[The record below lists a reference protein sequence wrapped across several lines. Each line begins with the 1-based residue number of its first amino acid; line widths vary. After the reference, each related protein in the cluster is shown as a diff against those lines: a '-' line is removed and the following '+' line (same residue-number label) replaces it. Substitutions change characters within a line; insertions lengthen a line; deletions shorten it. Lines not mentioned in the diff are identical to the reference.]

1 MRPLILL
8 PLFVG
13 SLCAQAIPVLSQ
25 AQIQQLETT
34 VAQNPADRPSQTL
47 LGQNYSF
54 VILGI
59 TALAQ
64 YNTVAG
70 VDPAKARGEFAQH
83 ARDVMQTSSFAGVL
97 GEGGQALW
105 NFSFQVQGYE
115 AQHPSEAPVAYL
127 DAARALGA
135 QAVDRAIAIEP
146 GTATWRSYRIPI
158 LALRSNSDS
167 LPISA
172 KDAYR
177 QVKDD
182 LSVLTGA
189 MRYAVLA
196 TAAKLAVK
204 GAALDDAQSYA
215 IELLDSAT
223 NPKDW
228 NYGNAVFFG
237 NMVQGQ
243 VALRRGDLAAA
254 RARLLAAGHTTGSPQ
269 LNSFGPNMS
278 LARDLLTGVEEV
290 TSASSASR
298 EERVPRRY
306 ETSPETRQTV
316 LEFFDLCQAFWTMG
330 RDRLQQ
336 WSQQVRAGV
345 VPEFG
350 ANLYY

>member
-34 VAQNPADRPSQTL
+34 VAQNPTDRPSQTL

-59 TALAQ
+59 TALGQ

-70 VDPAKARGEFAQH
+70 LDPAKARGEFAQH
-83 ARDVMQTSSFAGVL
+83 ARDVMQNSPFGGVL

-115 AQHPSEAPVAYL
+115 AQHTSEAQVAYL
-127 DAARALGA
+127 DARTLGVQAL
-135 QAVDRAIAIEP
+135 DRAIVLEP
-146 GTATWRSYRIPI
+146 GAATWRSYRIPI
-158 LALRSNSDS
+158 LALRSNADF
-167 LPISA
+167 LPLSA
-172 KDAYR
+172 KDAFS
-177 QVKDD
+177 QVKED
-182 LSVLTGA
+182 LSVLTGT
-189 MRYAVLA
+189 MRYTVLA

-204 GAALDDAQSYA
+204 GSALDDAQAYA
-215 IELLDSAT
+215 IELLSSAT

-243 VALRRGDLAAA
+243 VALRRGDPAAA
-254 RARLLAAGHTTGSPQ
+254 RARLLAAGNTTGSPQ

-278 LARDLLTGVEEV
+278 LARDLLTGVGDV

-336 WSQQVRAGV
+336 WSQQVRASA

>member
-8 PLFVG
+8 PLFAG

-34 VAQNPADRPSQTL
+34 VAQNPADRGSQTL

-59 TALAQ
+59 TALGQ

-70 VDPAKARGEFAQH
+70 LDPAKARGEFAQH
-83 ARDVMQTSSFAGVL
+83 ARDVMQTSAFAGVL

-115 AQHPSEAPVAYL
+115 AQHPTEAQVAYL
-127 DAARALGA
+127 DARTLGVQAL
-135 QAVDRAIAIEP
+135 DHAIVLEP
-146 GTATWRSYRIPI
+146 GAATWRSYRIPI
-158 LALRSNSDS
+158 LALRSNADF
-167 LPISA
+167 LPLSA
-172 KDAYR
+172 KDAFS
-177 QVKDD
+177 QVKED
-182 LSVLTGA
+182 LTVLTGA

-215 IELLDSAT
+215 IELLNSAT

-228 NYGNAVFFG
+228 NYGNAIFFG

-254 RARLLAAGHTTGSPQ
+254 HSRLLASGNTTGSPQ

-278 LARDLLTGVEEV
+278 LARDLLTGAGDA
-290 TSASSASR
+290 TGAGSASR
-298 EERVPRRY
+298 ESRVPRRY
-306 ETSPETRQTV
+306 ETSPEARQAV
-316 LEFFDLCQAFWTMG
+316 LEFFDLCRGFWTMG
-330 RDRLQQ
+330 SDRLQQ
-336 WSQQVRAGV
+336 WSRQVRAGI